1 MFQTGQ
7 TIKETLE
14 EIHRHDL
21 VLPAIQREFVW
32 HPEQICRLF
41 DSLMQGYPFGTFLYW
56 RVEPENCS
64 KYRFFDFVRD
74 YHQRDRP
81 HCPPLPEHHDRRL
94 TAVLDGQQRLTAL
107 NIGLYGSMATKLPR
121 LHWKSPHAFPEKKLH
136 LDLLWQSG
144 DGEDVGVNYRFSFLT
159 EDQAKPKEQTSS
171 DATHECWFPVGEI
184 LGFGDAGPAMMEWL
198 VEDRKLEN
206 ENLVRAFRVLDRL
219 YQVVQVQ
226 PLIAYYEERDQDL
239 DKALQIFIRMND
251 GGTPL
256 SFSDL
261 LLSIAVAQWKRHD
274 ARREIHDFV
283 DELNQIGLGFR
294 FSKDFVLKAGLMLS
308 EIGSLRFQVSNFS
321 RSNMATFEDNWESIT
336 ESLAL
341 AVQLADSYG
350 FNGQNLTSQNSLL
363 PIAYYLH
370 RKGAS
375 EAFLT
380 HASYG
385 ADRVAIREW
394 LMRSLLKAGVWGS
407 AVDTLLARLRA
418 VVSTSSSE
426 VFPVE
431 HLESAMVSLGKSLTF
446 EDEEIE
452 DLVDTR
458 YGDRLT
464 FALLSL
470 IFPTVNLNDHF
481 HLDHVFPRKA
491 FSARKLREE
500 DVPDDMYADYQDKRD
515 RLANLQLLQGRVN
528 IEKGAAMPRDWLDSG
543 FPTSEAADEYCR
555 RHLLGDVPPS
565 IAEFGRFYDQ
575 RRARLKER
583 IVEVLGRR

>member
-1 MFQTGQ
+1 MT
-7 TIKETLE
+7 
-14 EIHRHDL
+14 
-21 VLPAIQREFVW
+21 
-32 HPEQICRLF
+32 
-41 DSLMQGYPFGTFLYW
+41 
-56 RVEPENCS
+56 
-64 KYRFFDFVRD
+64 
-74 YHQRDRP
+74 
-81 HCPPLPEHHDRRL
+81 
-94 TAVLDGQQRLTAL
+94 
-107 NIGLYGSMATKLPR
+107 
-121 LHWKSPHAFPEKKLH
+121 
-136 LDLLWQSG
+136 
-144 DGEDVGVNYRFSFLT
+144 
-159 EDQAKPKEQTSS
+159 
-171 DATHECWFPVGEI
+171 
-184 LGFGDAGPAMMEWL
+184 EWL
-198 VEDRKLEN
+198 LGRNLDN
-206 ENLVRAFRVLDRL
+206 ENVVHAHRVLDRL
-219 YQVVQVQ
+219 YQVVHIQ
-226 PLIAYYEERDQDL
+226 PLIAYFEERDQDL

-261 LLSIAVAQWKRHD
+261 LLSIAVAQWTRHD
-274 ARREIHDFV
+274 ARREIHSFV
-283 DELNQIGLGFR
+283 DELNQIGFGFH

-321 RSNMATFEDNWESIT
+321 RSNMATFEDNWEAIK

-341 AVQLADSYG
+341 AVQLAVSYG
-350 FNGQNLTSQNSLL
+350 FNGQNLTSHNSLL

-370 RKGAS
+370 RKGVS
-375 EAFLT
+375 DAFLT

-385 ADRVAIREW
+385 ADRTAIREW

-418 VVSTSSSE
+418 VVSASDRA

-431 HLESAMVSLGKSLTF
+431 NLESAMVLLGKSLTF

-452 DLVDTR
+452 DLADAR

-470 IFPTVNLNDHF
+470 IFPAVDLNDHF

-491 FSARKLREE
+491 FSARKLREAGI
-500 DVPDDMYADYQDKRD
+500 PDDMYADYQDKRD

-528 IEKGAAMPRDWLDSG
+528 IEKGAVMPRDWLASR
-543 FPTSEAADEYCR
+543 FPAGEAADDYCR
-555 RHLLGDVPPS
+555 RHLLGEVPPS
-565 IAEFGRFYDQ
+565 IAEFGHFYDQ